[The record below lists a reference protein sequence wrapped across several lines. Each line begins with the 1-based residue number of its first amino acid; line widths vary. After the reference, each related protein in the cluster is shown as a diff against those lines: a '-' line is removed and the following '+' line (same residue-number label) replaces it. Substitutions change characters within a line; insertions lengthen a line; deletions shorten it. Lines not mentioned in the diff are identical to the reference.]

1 MKYFKDGLEF
11 NKFTDKETLKYCL
24 GGLLYSPAT
33 NLELKDK
40 ILDGSL
46 TEKTSSIAICL
57 EDACAEGMRELA
69 ENNIKDILQTLQ
81 EEREIINL
89 PLIFIR
95 VKEPKQIWR
104 LYNKCKDSLN
114 VITGF
119 IFPKFD
125 SGNALSYIEQF
136 KRVKRNLETP
146 LYFMPIIESRKAI
159 YVQDRVENLLR
170 IKEILD
176 NEEDVLN
183 VRVGAADFSSI
194 YNIRRDKKV
203 SIWSIKVVEDALT
216 NIINIFSRDYV
227 ISGGVY
233 EYFGKQGEEW
243 EEYFRH
249 EIQLDIQ
256 NSMVGKTCI
265 HPYQVPVLID
275 ELKVD
280 KEKYEDAKLIIESD
294 ISNCAVKK
302 GVSNSMLE
310 IRVHKNWAEKILKL
324 AKIYGV
330 RKEN

>member
-46 TEKTSSIAICL
+46 MEKTSSIAICL

-81 EEREIINL
+81 EEREITNL

-136 KRVKRNLETP
+136 KRVKRNLDTP

-216 NIINIFSRDYV
+216 NIINIFSRDY
-227 ISGGVY
+227 
-233 EYFGKQGEEW
+233 
-243 EEYFRH
+243 
-249 EIQLDIQ
+249 
-256 NSMVGKTCI
+256 SMVGKTCI
-265 HPYQVPVLID
+265 HPSQVPVLID

-280 KEKYEDAKLIIESD
+280 EEKYEDAKLIIESD

-330 RKEN
+330 RKEKLK